1 MKKILFLLMLI
12 SSQVV
17 AQNIAQLE
25 EQIKKSAYN
34 IVNGETY
41 TERVLADSSFTRGL
55 VRALKTPYSFNHK
68 FDSLITVSTLF
79 SPDSTFKIF
88 TWQLLSEDEKSYRQ
102 KGAIQMNTKDGSLQ
116 LVPLFDCSEFT
127 SAPTDSIR
135 DAKHW
140 IGAIYYKIIP
150 KKFNNKI

>member
-1 MKKILFLLMLI
+1 MKKILFLFMLI

-68 FDSLITVSTLF
+68 FDSLITVSTQF
-79 SPDSTFKIF
+79 SPDSTFKISSRYTGFSWDF
-88 TWQLLSEDEKSYRQ
+88 T
-102 KGAIQMNTKDGSLQ
+102 
-116 LVPLFDCSEFT
+116 
-127 SAPTDSIR
+127 
-135 DAKHW
+135 
-140 IGAIYYKIIP
+140 
-150 KKFNNKI
+150 